1 MVASLKWT
9 SWSCNMLIFCKSI
22 WFFGFWFLDLSSI
35 PWFFLQK
42 LNCQVVTPAIHH
54 DPQLWYTTEWSW
66 TSLRD
71 LAPAHGASLT
81 LVDPRDV
88 IVGDKKFTYK
98 THTPTFYMAGNVS
111 REWGVFLKAFRG
123 ESCEDMYI
131 YMYFSRHS
139 WTQPV
144 SFKDTL
150 ALEEMFSQIQNVSRC
165 TSHGHRKNEI
175 NIASSI
181 LTFPLETAKGINRF
195 FSAQIF
201 IYRPSQW
208 KVYHPEFS
216 APERKKN
223 SLETKNPVELRGQ
236 PVKRGRSIWESGI
249 CPNKKEG
256 FRCLSCVILSCHSCQ
271 TIWLLW
277 PTL

>member
-1 MVASLKWT
+1 
-9 SWSCNMLIFCKSI
+9 
-22 WFFGFWFLDLSSI
+22 
-35 PWFFLQK
+35 
-42 LNCQVVTPAIHH
+42 
-54 DPQLWYTTEWSW
+54 
-66 TSLRD
+66 
-71 LAPAHGASLT
+71 
-81 LVDPRDV
+81 
-88 IVGDKKFTYK
+88 
-98 THTPTFYMAGNVS
+98 MAGNVS

-144 SFKDTL
+144 SFKDTW
-150 ALEEMFSQIQNVSRC
+150 ALEEMFSQIQNVSPC

-277 PTL
+277 PTTRVWLRYRHNVSRDRNFYRSFPGSVCIGVKKETRDFAALLRMELVRSPSLWFGFVCLLLALAADFIDDFWLGWKCLCKGGLWVKTRQCHTVDGSEILHQLIL